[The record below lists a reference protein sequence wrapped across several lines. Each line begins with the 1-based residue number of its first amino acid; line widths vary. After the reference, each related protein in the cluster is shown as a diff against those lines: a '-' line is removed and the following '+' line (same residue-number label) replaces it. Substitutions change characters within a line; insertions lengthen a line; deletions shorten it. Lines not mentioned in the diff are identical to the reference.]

1 MAAAAAAPGGAS
13 PGLAAGERL
22 VCVDKNVASPKLY
35 VLEPWIADLLVNYEQ
50 QEERENFLAGQVVQ
64 VLSDS
69 TAAGQPEVHQ
79 DAVVQVSDG
88 SCYIRVVITAEALQA
103 EENAH
108 LQLRLSSLNCRIIV
122 LQKYTVCFQDEARLV
137 SALRSGSSLFLYLA
151 VLPALLPASSCSQ
164 ELKAGG
170 GLRVLPHSPAVHRAA
185 HAEAEDGIIRRE
197 SRPLCGEED
206 KGALAEET
214 PVGSLFLPVV
224 GSTAAWVSPA
234 QLILQP
240 WRSNTGDP
248 QGLQSVLL
256 QGRNLA
262 VRNAASSEP
271 SVSQL
276 IDAIGQNQLEILKE
290 NAEECL
296 DLWKSKE
303 KPVTVEDEVPITQW
317 EAERKKEG
325 EDVFMVPVSALVIP
339 PEQEAVVCDSSEAAS
354 AGYTETS
361 QAAPGKS
368 SDDKTV
374 PGDQSVVSQISFC
387 LHSRGAP
394 ALGSS
399 SWPPMNA
406 PDPIQPLVSST
417 VGSAHLLG
425 LSGGGAAS
433 PTLSDS
439 LEGSLDN
446 PWNRLPSLSLTPS
459 SSDEKTF
466 QADPPLKTQK
476 DVAADSNTT
485 DLLEVCSQS
494 SPESL
499 PQGEPAQI
507 SSPSLLRCYSNPSP
521 AESSTSE
528 AASAAGAARGALC
541 ADQGPQGSRGTQAT
555 LPTLSPVFPVLPS
568 SSLQL
573 PPGRIPHREQACSSG
588 TASSTDVLKPGLAHT
603 RTKGGETVGAKR
615 KLVEEDEQAPSGQQ
629 HLPGTSK
636 GRGRGRSKRL
646 VLTSSGGAK
655 KSRKETR
662 LQRRKELEEKEEEE
676 MEKEEEEEEQASPAR
691 AGPSSRLEQCTAPE
705 PFVER
710 PPQYQYE
717 APSPELCQQVQ
728 SIRISKAMLK
738 WACWILT
745 EEDEDS

>member
-22 VCVDKNVASPKLY
+22 VCADKNVASSKLY

-50 QEERENFLAGQVVQ
+50 QDERENFLAGQVVR

-69 TAAGQPEVHQ
+69 TADGQPEVLQ

-103 EENAH
+103 EEKWVPAW
-108 LQLRLSSLNCRIIV
+108 LGVAGTAV
-122 LQKYTVCFQDEARLV
+122 LHSCCEELGLLPGLV
-137 SALRSGSSLFLYLA
+137 SAPTCSSGC
-151 VLPALLPASSCSQ
+151 PALIAELSSCRSTRCVFRMRPDWNQ
-164 ELKAGG
+164 DPSVVKKIKELW
-170 GLRVLPHSPAVHRAA
+170 L
-185 HAEAEDGIIRRE
+185 
-197 SRPLCGEED
+197 
-206 KGALAEET
+206 
-214 PVGSLFLPVV
+214 
-224 GSTAAWVSPA
+224 
-234 QLILQP
+234 
-240 WRSNTGDP
+240 
-248 QGLQSVLL
+248 
-256 QGRNLA
+256 RNLA

-296 DLWKSKE
+296 DLWKPKE

-317 EAERKKEG
+317 EAERKKEQG
-325 EDVFMVPVSALVIP
+325 EDVFMVPASALVIP
-339 PEQEAVVCDSSEAAS
+339 PEQEAVVCASSEAAS
-354 AGYTETS
+354 AGYTDTS

-374 PGDQSVVSQISFC
+374 PGDQSIVSQISFC

-446 PWNRLPSLSLTPS
+446 PWNRMPSLSLTPG

-466 QADPPLKTQK
+466 QPDPPLKTQK

-499 PQGEPAQI
+499 PQGEPAQV

-528 AASAAGAARGALC
+528 AAAAAGAAQGALC
-541 ADQGPQGSRGTQAT
+541 ADQGPQGSRGSQAT

-573 PPGRIPHREQACSSG
+573 LPDKIPHREQACSSG
-588 TASSTDVLKPGLAHT
+588 TASSTDVSKPGLAHA

-615 KLVEEDEQAPSGQQ
+615 KLVEEDEQAHSGQQ

-646 VLTSSGGAK
+646 VLTSSWGAK

-662 LQRRKELEEKEEEE
+662 LQHRKELEEEEEEKEE
-676 MEKEEEEEEQASPAR
+676 MEKEEEEEQASPAR
-691 AGPSSRLEQCTAPE
+691 AGPSSRPEQCTAPE

>member
-1 MAAAAAAPGGAS
+1 MAAAAAPPGGAS

-22 VCVDKNVASPKLY
+22 VCADKNVASPKVYILQ
-35 VLEPWIADLLVNYEQ
+35 PWIADLLVNYEQ
-50 QEERENFLAGQVVQ
+50 LDERENFLVGQVVR

-69 TAAGQPEVHQ
+69 SAAGQPGDLQ

-88 SCYIRVVITAEALQA
+88 SCFIRVVITAEALQA

-122 LQKYTVCFQDEARLV
+122 LQKYTVCFQDEARLEDCE
-137 SALRSGSSLFLYLA
+137 FYLTA
-151 VLPALLPASSCSQ
+151 QQFIVLPMQRQRMESSDGNQDPSVVKKIK
-164 ELKAGG
+164 ELW
-170 GLRVLPHSPAVHRAA
+170 L
-185 HAEAEDGIIRRE
+185 
-197 SRPLCGEED
+197 
-206 KGALAEET
+206 
-214 PVGSLFLPVV
+214 
-224 GSTAAWVSPA
+224 
-234 QLILQP
+234 
-240 WRSNTGDP
+240 
-248 QGLQSVLL
+248 
-256 QGRNLA
+256 RNLA
-262 VRNAASSEP
+262 VRNAPSSEP

-317 EAERKKEG
+317 EAERKKEQG
-325 EDVFMVPVSALVIP
+325 EDVFTVPVSALVIP
-339 PEQEAVVCDSSEAAS
+339 PEEEAVVCDSSEAAS
-354 AGYTETS
+354 AGYTDTS

-368 SDDKTV
+368 SDDRTV
-374 PGDQSVVSQISFC
+374 PGDLSVVSQISC
-387 LHSRGAP
+387 A
-394 ALGSS
+394 
-399 SWPPMNA
+399 
-406 PDPIQPLVSST
+406 T
-417 VGSAHLLG
+417 
-425 LSGGGAAS
+425 S

-446 PWNRLPSLSLTPS
+446 PWNRMPSLSLTPS

-466 QADPPLKTQK
+466 QPDPSLKTQK

-494 SPESL
+494 SPKGS
-499 PQGEPAQI
+499 PRAGPAQT
-507 SSPSLLRCYSNPSP
+507 SSLSLLHCYSNPSP
-521 AESSTSE
+521 AEISTSE
-528 AASAAGAARGALC
+528 AAPAAEAARGALC
-541 ADQGPQGSRGTQAT
+541 ADQGQQGSRGSQAT

-568 SSLQL
+568 SSLQS

-588 TASSTDVLKPGLAHT
+588 TASSTDVLKPGLAHA

-615 KLVEEDEQAPSGQQ
+615 KLVEEDEPSGQQ

-636 GRGRGRSKRL
+636 GRGRGRGK
-646 VLTSSGGAK
+646 SSWGAK
-655 KSRKETR
+655 KRKKETR
-662 LQRRKELEEKEEEE
+662 LRHRKKLEEEEEEEEE
-676 MEKEEEEEEQASPAR
+676 MEKEEEEEQASPAR

-710 PPQYQYE
+710 PLQYQYE

-745 EEDEDS
+745 EEEDS

>member
-1 MAAAAAAPGGAS
+1 MAAAAAPPGGAS

-22 VCVDKNVASPKLY
+22 VCVDKTVASPKLY

-50 QEERENFLAGQVVQ
+50 VDERENFLAGQVVR

-69 TAAGQPEVHQ
+69 SAAGQPGLLQ

-122 LQKYTVCFQDEARLV
+122 LQKYTVCFQDEARLEDCE
-137 SALRSGSSLFLYLA
+137 FYLTA
-151 VLPALLPASSCSQ
+151 QQFIVLPMQRQRMESS
-164 ELKAGG
+164 
-170 GLRVLPHSPAVHRAA
+170 
-185 HAEAEDGIIRRE
+185 DGN
-197 SRPLCGEED
+197 
-206 KGALAEET
+206 
-214 PVGSLFLPVV
+214 
-224 GSTAAWVSPA
+224 
-234 QLILQP
+234 Q
-240 WRSNTGDP
+240 DP
-248 QGLQSVLL
+248 SVLKKIKEL
-256 QGRNLA
+256 WLRNLA
-262 VRNAASSEP
+262 VRNAPSSEP

-276 IDAIGQNQLEILKE
+276 IDAIGQKQLEILKE

-325 EDVFMVPVSALVIP
+325 EEVFTVPVSALVIP
-339 PEQEAVVCDSSEAAS
+339 PEEKEAVVCDSSEAVS
-354 AGYTETS
+354 AGYTDTS
-361 QAAPGKS
+361 QVAPGKS
-368 SDDKTV
+368 SDDRTV
-374 PGDQSVVSQISFC
+374 PGDLSVVSQISSC
-387 LHSRGAP
+387 LHSSGAP

-399 SWPPMNA
+399 SWPPMNT

-425 LSGGGAAS
+425 LSGGDAVS

-446 PWNRLPSLSLTPS
+446 PWNGMPSLSLTPS

-466 QADPPLKTQK
+466 QYDPPLKTQK

-485 DLLEVCSQS
+485 DLLELCSQS
-494 SPESL
+494 SPEGS
-499 PQGEPAQI
+499 PQGDAAQI
-507 SSPSLLRCYSNPSP
+507 SSPSLLCCYSNPSL
-521 AESSTSE
+521 AEISTSE
-528 AASAAGAARGALC
+528 AASAAEAAWDARC
-541 ADQGPQGSRGTQAT
+541 ADQSLQGSRGSQPT
-555 LPTLSPVFPVLPS
+555 LPTLSPVFSVLPS

-573 PPGRIPHREQACSSG
+573 PSSRIPHREQACSSG
-588 TASSTDVLKPGLAHT
+588 TASSTEALKPGLAHT

-615 KLVEEDEQAPSGQQ
+615 KLVEEDEQAPSEQQ

-636 GRGRGRSKRL
+636 CRGRGTHKRL
-646 VLTSSGGAK
+646 VLKSSEGAK
-655 KSRKETR
+655 KSRKETG
-662 LQRRKELEEKEEEE
+662 LEHRKELEEEEE
-676 MEKEEEEEEQASPAR
+676 KEEEQASPAR
-691 AGPSSRLEQCTAPE
+691 AGPSSRLDQCSAPE

-738 WACWILT
+738 WACWMLT
-745 EEDEDS
+745 EEEDS

>member
-1 MAAAAAAPGGAS
+1 MAAAAAPPGGAS

-22 VCVDKNVASPKLY
+22 VCADKNVASPKLY

-50 QEERENFLAGQVVQ
+50 LDERENFLAGQVVR

-69 TAAGQPEVHQ
+69 TAADQPGVLQ

-88 SCYIRVVITAEALQA
+88 SCFIRVVITAEALQA

-122 LQKYTVCFQDEARLV
+122 LQKYTVCFQDEARLEDCE
-137 SALRSGSSLFLYLA
+137 FYLTA
-151 VLPALLPASSCSQ
+151 QQFIVLPMQRQRMESSDGNQDPSVVKKIK
-164 ELKAGG
+164 ELW
-170 GLRVLPHSPAVHRAA
+170 L
-185 HAEAEDGIIRRE
+185 
-197 SRPLCGEED
+197 
-206 KGALAEET
+206 
-214 PVGSLFLPVV
+214 
-224 GSTAAWVSPA
+224 
-234 QLILQP
+234 
-240 WRSNTGDP
+240 
-248 QGLQSVLL
+248 
-256 QGRNLA
+256 RNLA
-262 VRNAASSEP
+262 VRNAPSSEP

-317 EAERKKEG
+317 EAERKKEQG
-325 EDVFMVPVSALVIP
+325 EDVFTVPVSALVIP
-339 PEQEAVVCDSSEAAS
+339 PEEEEAVVCDSSEAAS
-354 AGYTETS
+354 AGYT
-361 QAAPGKS
+361 
-368 SDDKTV
+368 
-374 PGDQSVVSQISFC
+374 
-387 LHSRGAP
+387 
-394 ALGSS
+394 
-399 SWPPMNA
+399 
-406 PDPIQPLVSST
+406 
-417 VGSAHLLG
+417 
-425 LSGGGAAS
+425 GAAS

-439 LEGSLDN
+439 LEGSMDN
-446 PWNRLPSLSLTPS
+446 PWNRMPSLSLTPS

-466 QADPPLKTQK
+466 QPEPPLKTQK

-494 SPESL
+494 SPEGS
-499 PQGEPAQI
+499 PRGGPAQT
-507 SSPSLLRCYSNPSP
+507 SSPSLLHRFSNPSP
-521 AESSTSE
+521 AEISTSE
-528 AASAAGAARGALC
+528 AASAAEAAWGALC
-541 ADQGPQGSRGTQAT
+541 ADQGQQASRGSQAT
-555 LPTLSPVFPVLPS
+555 LPTLSPVFPVFPS

-588 TASSTDVLKPGLAHT
+588 SASSADALKPGLAHA

-636 GRGRGRSKRL
+636 GRGKGRGK
-646 VLTSSGGAK
+646 SSCGAK

-662 LQRRKELEEKEEEE
+662 LRRRKELEEEEEEEE
-676 MEKEEEEEEQASPAR
+676 MEKEEEEEQASPAR
-691 AGPSSRLEQCTAPE
+691 AGPTSRPEQCTAPE
-705 PFVER
+705 LFVER

-745 EEDEDS
+745 EEEDS

>member
-1 MAAAAAAPGGAS
+1 MRSPWCLVLMLRHVTEWPGVVGRTLVGAPLCVRGGPA
-13 PGLAAGERL
+13 LFFKA
-22 VCVDKNVASPKLY
+22 
-35 VLEPWIADLLVNYEQ
+35 LLLCS
-50 QEERENFLAGQVVQ
+50 F
-64 VLSDS
+64 SS
-69 TAAGQPEVHQ
+69 
-79 DAVVQVSDG
+79 
-88 SCYIRVVITAEALQA
+88 
-103 EENAH
+103 AH

-122 LQKYTVCFQDEARLV
+122 LQKYTVCFQDEARL
-137 SALRSGSSLFLYLA
+137 
-151 VLPALLPASSCSQ
+151 
-164 ELKAGG
+164 
-170 GLRVLPHSPAVHRAA
+170 
-185 HAEAEDGIIRRE
+185 E

-234 QLILQP
+234 QLILHP

-541 ADQGPQGSRGTQAT
+541 ADQGPQGSRGTLAT

-646 VLTSSGGAK
+646 VLTSSWGAK

>member
-13 PGLAAGERL
+13 PGLAAGERRPGTRQSYPLLEQDAAGPVCPQQCGFLSTKPLGWVLAENL

-50 QEERENFLAGQVVQ
+50 VDERENYLAGQVVR

-69 TAAGQPEVHQ
+69 GAAGQPGLLQ

-122 LQKYTVCFQDEARLV
+122 LQKYTVCFQDETRLEDCE
-137 SALRSGSSLFLYLA
+137 FYLTA
-151 VLPALLPASSCSQ
+151 QQFIVLPMQRQRMESSDGNQDPSVVKKIK
-164 ELKAGG
+164 ELWLK
-170 GLRVLPHSPAVHRAA
+170 
-185 HAEAEDGIIRRE
+185 
-197 SRPLCGEED
+197 
-206 KGALAEET
+206 
-214 PVGSLFLPVV
+214 
-224 GSTAAWVSPA
+224 
-234 QLILQP
+234 
-240 WRSNTGDP
+240 
-248 QGLQSVLL
+248 
-256 QGRNLA
+256 NLA
-262 VRNAASSEP
+262 VRNAPSSDP

-296 DLWKSKE
+296 DLRKSKE
-303 KPVTVEDEVPITQW
+303 KPGSVEDEVPITQW

-339 PEQEAVVCDSSEAAS
+339 PEEDEVVCDSSEAVS
-354 AGYTETS
+354 AGYT
-361 QAAPGKS
+361 
-368 SDDKTV
+368 
-374 PGDQSVVSQISFC
+374 
-387 LHSRGAP
+387 
-394 ALGSS
+394 
-399 SWPPMNA
+399 
-406 PDPIQPLVSST
+406 
-417 VGSAHLLG
+417 
-425 LSGGGAAS
+425 GAAS

-446 PWNRLPSLSLTPS
+446 PWNGMPSLSLTPS

-466 QADPPLKTQK
+466 QPDPPLKTQK

-494 SPESL
+494 SPEGS
-499 PQGEPAQI
+499 PQGGPAQT
-507 SSPSLLRCYSNPSP
+507 SSPSLLRCYGNPSP
-521 AESSTSE
+521 AEISTSE
-528 AASAAGAARGALC
+528 AASAAEAAWGALC
-541 ADQGPQGSRGTQAT
+541 ADQSLQRPRGSQAT

-588 TASSTDVLKPGLAHT
+588 TASSTEALKPGLAHT

-615 KLVEEDEQAPSGQQ
+615 KVVEEEEQASSGQQ

-636 GRGRGRSKRL
+636 RRGRDRGKRL
-646 VLTSSGGAK
+646 VLMSSQGAK
-655 KSRKETR
+655 KSRKETGLR
-662 LQRRKELEEKEEEE
+662 RRKELEEEEEEEEKEKEE
-676 MEKEEEEEEQASPAR
+676 MEKDEEEEEQASPAR
-691 AGPSSRLEQCTAPE
+691 AGPSSRPEESRAPE
-705 PFVER
+705 PLVER

-738 WACWILT
+738 WACWILAE
-745 EEDEDS
+745 EEDS